1 MSNGNTCE
9 LLNAASPSDA
19 NTVIEHDNND
29 WETNNQK
36 HPYVEYQGHK
46 FPRHNQ

>member
-1 MSNGNTCE
+1 MFNGNTCA

-19 NTVIEHDNND
+19 NNIIEHDNND

-36 HPYVEYQGHK
+36 HPYVELIDV
-46 FPRHNQ
+46 NQLN